1 MKPKGGLGRGLAALL
16 PVAEAQLREVD
27 VDLIVPNPRQPR
39 EQIDPEALADL
50 AESVRTHG
58 ILQPLIVTETG
69 HQPGSPAT
77 YQLIAGERRWQAAKL
92 VGLERVPVVVKEA
105 TSQQAL
111 EWALIENIQR
121 ADLGPLEEA
130 AAFRQLIDE
139 FHLTQEQV
147 ADRVGRSRSAVANI
161 LRLLRLPAEVKELV
175 ASGALSEGHARAVL
189 ALPDERR
196 QAELARRAV
205 AESWTVRRT
214 EQEARSPSVRSAP
227 RQPDVEWTALAG
239 RLRDT
244 LGAKV
249 DLTRAKKGGRLV
261 IYFYSDDDL
270 TALARRLGIDD

>member
-1 MKPKGGLGRGLAALL
+1 MGQVTNLSIMTHGARISWRHARLQRRLRA
-16 PVAEAQLREVD
+16 AQL
-27 VDLIVPNPRQPR
+27 
-39 EQIDPEALADL
+39 A
-50 AESVRTHG
+50 
-58 ILQPLIVTETG
+58 
-69 HQPGSPAT
+69 
-77 YQLIAGERRWQAAKL
+77 
-92 VGLERVPVVVKEA
+92 GLETVPIMIRQASE
-105 TSQQAL
+105 QQRL
-111 EWALIENIQR
+111 ELALIENIQR

-270 TALARRLGIDD
+270 TALAHRLGIDD